1 MHIHYL
7 ALELVLRFQRRLDM
21 LPEYMPSESR
31 KWCWMAQYILYI
43 QQEYKVKHSQPY
55 YQESLCNGYGYWSWE
70 QPQHGCA
77 ELLFTLQAAMFS
89 GHHKHCSYCVASFF
103 DHFQQQPLHTIAYHY
118 IPLLCGHIDLFF
130 VDIGGKLWNKVHRDH
145 PWPFDGAGATLR
157 LDWIGGTHV
166 GIRGN
171 CALLW
176 QYGTS
181 AGFFDQN
188 LWDAYTLKFRAV
200 LNGGFPKWGYPWI
213 HLMLGFSILNQ
224 LLGIPGSP
232 IGTEFSTRS
241 HDIGPY
247 DGTHCGGSASWAAP
261 SAFCSAMDF
270 TRLFARAVRCGLTS
284 RWATKD
290 PSWAKGQW
298 MYPLVLIGYTP
309 QVSYGWFYYVLLRF
323 YSFPA
328 VTYIFVVTCR
338 LFVTETG
345 CNWGW
350 MWSDAREFGGCAA
363 ICYS

>member
-1 MHIHYL
+1 MDMDIDLESSPSTAAPSCCSRCKQQCFQDTTSIALTAPHHFLTIFNNNHY
-7 ALELVLRFQRRLDM
+7 
-21 LPEYMPSESR
+21 
-31 KWCWMAQYILYI
+31 I
-43 QQEYKVKHSQPY
+43 
-55 YQESLCNGYGYWSWE
+55 
-70 QPQHGCA
+70 
-77 ELLFTLQAAMFS
+77 
-89 GHHKHCSYCVASFF
+89 
-103 DHFQQQPLHTIAYHY
+103 PLHTITYHY

-130 VDIGGKLWNKVHRDH
+130 VDIGGKLWNKVHRDHPWPSVTIRDH

-200 LNGGFPKWGYPWI
+200 LNGGFPKWGYPRI
-213 HLMLGFSILNQ
+213 HLMFRIFHSKPAIGDSGISHWNWVQHQVTRHWSLRWNPLWWLSILGCAVCI
-224 LLGIPGSP
+224 LLGHGFHAAVCQSGPVRSDEPLGHQGP
-232 IGTEFSTRS
+232 IL
-241 HDIGPY
+241 GP
-247 DGTHCGGSASWAAP
+247 
-261 SAFCSAMDF
+261 
-270 TRLFARAVRCGLTS
+270 R
-284 RWATKD
+284 
-290 PSWAKGQW
+290 GQR
-298 MYPLVLIGYTP
+298 MYPLVLIWYTP

-323 YSFPA
+323 YSFPT